1 MPFSIVAIDIG
12 HLIEKVAA
20 YAPDAD
26 TRQLDSAYTFA
37 AHHHAT
43 QKRASGEPYITHPLA
58 VAHMLADLKMDMD
71 SVIAGLLHDVVEDTA
86 ATIQDIEKRFGKDVC
101 LLVQGVTK
109 LARIGLQS
117 NEQKQAENFRRLVLA
132 MSDDIRI
139 LMIKLCDRLHN
150 MRTIRHIHSEESR
163 RRVSLETL
171 EIYAPLAERIGMKS
185 MQEELQDLSFSQLNP
200 DAYTIITNRIKHL
213 HQLDKNIMDL
223 VVQDLNSIMQKAN
236 IKAKIM
242 GREKSPYSIWR
253 KMQRKNMS
261 FEQLCD
267 VVAFRVLVN
276 SIADCYQTL
285 GVIHNEFFVIP
296 GRFKD
301 YISTPK
307 PNNYQSLHTYVIGPN
322 QRQIEIQIRTYAM
335 QEVSEYGVAAHWQYK
350 QGIRSKDGKKYR
362 WVRSLLDILEHT
374 VGDQEFLENTKLEMF
389 HDQVFCFTP
398 YGDLIALR
406 RGSTPIDFAYA
417 VHSDIGNRCKG
428 VKINGKLMPL
438 RTELRNGDQ
447 VEIIISPNQNPSPT
461 WERFVVT
468 GKAKTNI
475 RRFLRAKKR
484 SQFVSLGKSIFEKE
498 FSARPKAQTNK
509 VLDKLLKKTGLKEED
524 FYAHLGE
531 GLISTHELTRFASP
545 ASDTEAD
552 VKDVIQVEGGLKV
565 KTKLTKLKLGHRT
578 IKELM
583 PEMAISYGSC
593 CYPLPG
599 DKIKGVVKTGTGIT
613 IHRHHCETLKNF
625 HGDEKNKLDLS
636 WATHAKKEFF
646 EASIFLVLH
655 NAKGSLAV
663 VSTLIAEKNGNI
675 VNLSIKKRSR
685 DFFDLDVHIQVNGT
699 EHLNEI
705 MAVLRMARVVY
716 SVDRQP

>member
-1 MPFSIVAIDIG
+1 MAEKNISE
-12 HLIEKVAA
+12 LLEKVSA
-20 YAPDAD
+20 YAPDIDSTLIKKAFEFAD
-26 TRQLDSAYTFA
+26 Y
-37 AHHHAT
+37 HHAM
-43 QKRASGEPYITHPLA
+43 QMRASGEPYITHPLA
-58 VAHMLADLKMDMD
+58 VAHMLADLKMDAD
-71 SVIAGLLHDVVEDTA
+71 SVIAGLLHDTVEDTA
-86 ATIQDIEKRFGKDVC
+86 ATLRDIEKLFGEEVAA
-101 LLVQGVTK
+101 LVQGVTK

-117 NEQKQAENFRRLVLA
+117 NEQKQAENFRKLVLA

-150 MRTIRHIHSEESR
+150 MRTIRHIASEESR
-163 RRVSLETL
+163 RRISLETL
-171 EIYAPLAERIGMKS
+171 EIYAPLSERIGMKYI
-185 MQEELQDLSFSQLNP
+185 QEELQDLSFSQLNP

-223 VVQDLNSIMQKAN
+223 VVRDLNTIMKKSG
-236 IKAKIM
+236 IKTKII

-253 KMQRKNMS
+253 KMQRKNVS

-267 VVAFRVLVN
+267 VVAFRVLVD

-322 QRQIEIQIRTYAM
+322 QRQIEIQIRTFAM

-374 VGDQEFLENTKLEMF
+374 VGDAEFLEHTKLEMF

-475 RRFLRAKKR
+475 RRFLRSKKR
-484 SQFVSLGKSIFEKE
+484 SQFVSLGKSIFAKE
-498 FSARPKAQTNK
+498 FSGTTKEETSLRLKSL
-509 VLDKLLKKTGLKEED
+509 VKKTGLKEEE

-531 GLISTHELTRFASP
+531 GLISTRELIQEEPKAI
-545 ASDTEAD
+545 DGNQLLEAGQGQAVLVRQTHKKTD
-552 VKDVIQVEGGLKV
+552 KKEKVIEELLPDMPIFYGG
-565 KTKLTKLKLGHRT
+565 
-578 IKELM
+578 
-583 PEMAISYGSC
+583 C
-593 CYPLPG
+593 CFPIPPQHICG
-599 DKIKGVVKTGTGIT
+599 IVTTGKGIT
-613 IHRHHCETLKNF
+613 VHKEGCKQEKYF
-625 HGDEKNKLDLS
+625 EGDPKRKLSLS
-636 WATHAKKEFF
+636 WAVKANAHLY
-646 EASIFLVLH
+646 EAGLTIVLH

-663 VSTLIAEKNGNI
+663 LSTIIADKNSNI
-675 VNLSIKKRSR
+675 LNLSVDRRGR
-685 DFFDLDVHIQVNGT
+685 DFYDLSLNVEVHD
-699 EHLNEI
+699 EAHLNQI
-705 MAVLRMARVVY
+705 CDALRMARVVY
-716 SVDRQP
+716 SVDRT

>member
-1 MPFSIVAIDIG
+1 MVDYNIDS
-12 HLIEKVAA
+12 LLDKVKA
-20 YAPDAD
+20 YTPDAD
-26 TRQLDSAYTFA
+26 LSKVKSAYDFA
-37 AHHHAT
+37 DHHHAT
-43 QKRASGEPYITHPLA
+43 QKRASGEAYITHPLA
-58 VAHMLADLKMDMD
+58 VAHMLADLKMDLD
-71 SVIAGLLHDVVEDTA
+71 SVIAGLLHDTVEDTA
-86 ATIQDIEKRFGKDVC
+86 ATVRDLEKNFGKEVRD
-101 LLVQGVTK
+101 LVQGVTK

-139 LMIKLCDRLHN
+139 LLIKLCDRLHN
-150 MRTIRHIHSEESR
+150 MRTIRHIRSEESR
-163 RRVSLETL
+163 RRIALETL
-171 EIYAPLAERIGMKS
+171 EIYAPLAERIGMKYI
-185 MQEELQDLSFSQLNP
+185 QEELQDLSFSQLNP

-223 VVQDLNSIMQKAN
+223 VVQDLNSVMKKAG
-236 IKAKIM
+236 IKATIL

-253 KMQRKNMS
+253 KMQRKNVS

-267 VVAFRVLVN
+267 VVAFRILVD
-276 SIADCYQTL
+276 SISNCYQAL

-322 QRQIEIQIRTYAM
+322 QRQIEIQIRTVAM
-335 QEVSEYGVAAHWQYK
+335 QEISEYGVAAHWQYK

-374 VGDQEFLENTKLEMF
+374 VGDAEFLEHTKLEMF

-406 RGSTPIDFAYA
+406 RGATPIDFAYA

-447 VEIIISPNQNPSPT
+447 VEIIISPNQNPSPS

-484 SQFVSLGKSIFEKE
+484 TQFVSLGKSIYAKE
-498 FSARPKAQTNK
+498 FASLGKRKNEEHLQA
-509 VLDKLLKKTGLKEED
+509 LLKKTGLEESD

-531 GLISTHELTRFASP
+531 GLISTQ
-545 ASDTEAD
+545 D
-552 VKDVIQVEGGLKV
+552 LKLEPSAEDKALQKEEQILESGVVAV
-565 KTKLTKLKLGHRT
+565 KTRIKKDIKDDTHAQ
-578 IKELM
+578 IFKELI
-583 PEMAISYGSC
+583 PDLPLFYALC
-593 CYPLPG
+593 CCPLPREKAIG
-599 DKIKGVVKTGTGIT
+599 IVSTGKGVTVHRADCDTIAHFTGDDKRKLPLHWT
-613 IHRHHCETLKNF
+613 
-625 HGDEKNKLDLS
+625 EKAEEGLYD
-636 WATHAKKEFF
+636 
-646 EASIFLVLH
+646 ASLAVVLH
-655 NAKGSLAV
+655 NMKGSLATLTTV
-663 VSTLIAEKNGNI
+663 VANKSANIANLKI
-675 VNLSIKKRSR
+675 VKRGRDAYDIILTIQVHNLSHFNK
-685 DFFDLDVHIQVNGT
+685 VT
-699 EHLNEI
+699 E
-705 MAVLRMARVVY
+705 ALRMESVVH
-716 SVDRQP
+716 SVDRV